1 MHRRSGIVTNA
12 ELGTIRICN
21 APPGNALAENFQL
34 WSGIMFR
41 MRLVRPTRTLLVR
54 TLASGVAA
62 LLIACLAPCL
72 IATSGFAAGAEDIG
86 TAQSIISAQEQ
97 AFARD
102 DAATAYGFAA
112 PGIQSF
118 YRSPDG
124 FMFMVRNSYA
134 PVYRHRSF
142 VFGEVKV
149 ADGKIYQDVQIVD
162 ADGAAWDA
170 LYTLETQADGSLKIS
185 ACILKK
191 AVIS

>member
-1 MHRRSGIVTNA
+1 MLPLR
-12 ELGTIRICN
+12 IRT
-21 APPGNALAENFQL
+21 APGRFAA
-34 WSGIMFR
+34 GMIA
-41 MRLVRPTRTLLVR
+41 VR
-54 TLASGVAA
+54 AAA
-62 LLIACLAPCL
+62 LLIACL
-72 IATSGFAAGAEDIG
+72 IATAAAAPAGADDVG
-86 TAQSIISAQEQ
+86 AAQSIITAQEQ

-124 FMFMVRNSYA
+124 FMYMVRNSYA

-142 VFGEVKV
+142 VFGQARVV
-149 ADGKIYQDVQIVD
+149 DGKIMQEVQIVD
-162 ADGAAWDA
+162 ADGAPWDA

-191 AVIS
+191 AVTS

>member
-1 MHRRSGIVTNA
+1 
-12 ELGTIRICN
+12 
-21 APPGNALAENFQL
+21 
-34 WSGIMFR
+34 MFPL
-41 MRLVRPTRTLLVR
+41 RLS
-54 TLASGVAA
+54 LASGHVVARLSAIRVAA
-62 LLIACLAPCL
+62 VLIASL
-72 IATSGFAAGAEDIG
+72 IATAGFAAGAEDIG
-86 TAQSIISAQEQ
+86 AAQSIISAQEQ

-142 VFGEVKV
+142 VFGEARVV
-149 ADGKIYQDVQIVD
+149 DGKIMQDVQIVD

>member
-1 MHRRSGIVTNA
+1 MLHLRLRV
-12 ELGTIRICN
+12 
-21 APPGNALAENFQL
+21 APGRWTTSQFALRA
-34 WSGIMFR
+34 
-41 MRLVRPTRTLLVR
+41 
-54 TLASGVAA
+54 AA
-62 LLIACLAPCL
+62 LLIACLL
-72 IATSGFAAGAEDIG
+72 ATAGFAAGADDIG
-86 TAQSIISAQEQ
+86 NAQSIISAQER

-102 DAATAYGFAA
+102 DAATAYSFAA

-142 VFGEVKV
+142 VFGPAKV
-149 ADGKIYQDVQIVD
+149 VEGKILQEVQIVD
-162 ADGAAWDA
+162 ADGAPWDA

-191 AVIS
+191 AVTS

>member
-1 MHRRSGIVTNA
+1 
-12 ELGTIRICN
+12 
-21 APPGNALAENFQL
+21 
-34 WSGIMFR
+34 MFA
-41 MRLVRPTRTLLVR
+41 MRLV
-54 TLASGVAA
+54 LATGDSIARMFSVGVAA
-62 LLIACLAPCL
+62 LLIACLT
-72 IATSGFAAGAEDIG
+72 ATCGLAAGAEDIG
-86 TAQSIISAQEQ
+86 TARSIISAQEQ

-149 ADGKIYQDVQIVD
+149 LEGKIYQDVQIID

-170 LYTLETQADGSLKIS
+170 LYTLETQADGNLKIS

>member
-1 MHRRSGIVTNA
+1 MFPLRLSLVIGWFATGA
-12 ELGTIRICN
+12 SAIR
-21 APPGNALAENFQL
+21 A
-34 WSGIMFR
+34 
-41 MRLVRPTRTLLVR
+41 
-54 TLASGVAA
+54 AA
-62 LLIACLAPCL
+62 LLTAFFV
-72 IATSGFAAGAEDIG
+72 ATAGFAAGDDDIG

-102 DAATAYGFAA
+102 DATTAYGFAA

-142 VFGEVKV
+142 VFGQARVI
-149 ADGKIYQDVQIVD
+149 DGKIMQEVQIVD
-162 ADGAAWDA
+162 ADGGPWDA

-191 AVIS
+191 AVTS